1 MTADETMS
9 TPPVSTELEHVL
21 LIDDD
26 VELCRMLQDYLSRHG
41 WEVSMAHRGSS
52 GLAAALEMRHG
63 LIVLDVMLPD
73 FDGFELL
80 RRLRR
85 EADVYVLLLTARGEE
100 IDRIVGLELGADD
113 YLPKP
118 FNPRELLARMRAI
131 VRRGTRTGNNGEP
144 SRESQPA
151 IAGFTVDHAV
161 RSVRFGEQPLE
172 LTDLEFDL
180 LHQFLTHPGE
190 VLNRE
195 QLVERV
201 LERPFRPLDRS
212 LDMLVSRLRRKL
224 ETLPGF
230 SGGIKAVRSNGY
242 LFFTEGSSRG

>member
-1 MTADETMS
+1 MS
-9 TPPVSTELEHVL
+9 ASPGPAELDTVL

-41 WEVSMAHRGSS
+41 WSVSMAHRGSS
-52 GLAAALEMRHG
+52 GLTAALEMRHG

-80 RRLRR
+80 RRLRHSAD
-85 EADVYVLLLTARGEE
+85 ADVYVLLLTARGEE

-131 VRRGTRTGNNGEP
+131 VRRGAPRSTSSEEP
-144 SRESQPA
+144 HAPTAS
-151 IAGFTVDHAV
+151 FTIDHAV
-161 RSVRFGEQPLE
+161 RTIRYADQALE

-180 LHQFLTHPGE
+180 LHHFLTHPSE

-195 QLVERV
+195 QLVERI
-201 LERPFRPLDRS
+201 LERPYRPLDRS

-224 ETLPGF
+224 EALPGF

-242 LFFTEGSSRG
+242 LFYLES